1 MVELGLGL
9 RIKKLIKNSRDFCHN
24 SGKVTNKRPASLTSK
39 KIKKKFEKNQNK
51 KSKKTKK
58 ITKKKPKNKKKQ
70 TKKKKNTYKY
80 EKILKKNA

>member
-39 KIKKKFEKNQNK
+39 KTKKKNLNK
-51 KSKKTKK
+51 KSKKPKK
-58 ITKKKPKNKKKQ
+58 ITKKNPKN
-70 TKKKKNTYKY
+70 
-80 EKILKKNA
+80 